1 MMLGQI
7 LFLLCVLTGL
17 WVVFAFDGKRVP
29 SLPTTV
35 FALLCISVV
44 VLMSGSYDEFY
55 TYTTMTSQGEA
66 DVMISRKV
74 CGRGRIIGSWHCD
87 AIVTAKCVY
96 KPQSLGRLSQT
107 LTTMAIQDY
116 DLRKAALMQ
125 NTMAE
130 IGK

>member
-1 MMLGQI
+1 M
-7 LFLLCVLTGL
+7 
-17 WVVFAFDGKRVP
+17 
-29 SLPTTV
+29 TV

-44 VLMSGSYDEFY
+44 ALMPGSYDEFY
-55 TYTTMTSQGEA
+55 TYMTMTSQGEA
-66 DVMISRKV
+66 AVMISRKV

-87 AIVTAKCVY
+87 AIVTAKCSY

-107 LTTMAIQDY
+107 LTQMAIQDY

-125 NTMAE
+125 NTLAE